1 MGWPACAIGC
11 SRRGVH
17 HEHGHEGVRFAALW
31 GVALRR
37 ALGSAM
43 SWPTVG
49 FLAVLVVV
57 NIAFLIGWL
66 RARRT
71 HPLRDKATAGDI
83 AIGLVTDFFD
93 ALGIGS
99 FAPTTALFKLRGRP
113 ADELIPGT
121 LNVGHNASAFV
132 ETAIFVTAV
141 AVDPLLLTAM
151 VGSATLGAWLGA
163 GTVSRLPRRAIQL
176 FMGFALLTAATFFV
190 MANLGAFPVG
200 GEAMSLPGWRFG
212 VAVGVNFVLG
222 ALMSVGIGAYAPCM
236 VLLALLGLHPLGAYP
251 IMMGTCGLV
260 QPVASLRFFKT
271 GRFSWGS
278 SLGLTMGGVFGVLIA
293 VFVVKQLPLKALRWL
308 VMIVVAYAAVSML
321 RSAFKAQP
329 AGSSAASGVTPAP
342 ADGL

>member
-1 MGWPACAIGC
+1 MGWPTI
-11 SRRGVH
+11 
-17 HEHGHEGVRFAALW
+17 
-31 GVALRR
+31 
-37 ALGSAM
+37 
-43 SWPTVG
+43 G
-49 FLAVLVVV
+49 FLSVLTII
-57 NIAFLIGWL
+57 NILFLIGWL

-71 HPLRDKATAGDI
+71 HPLRDKPTAGDI
-83 AIGLVTDFFD
+83 AVGFVTDFFD
-93 ALGIGS
+93 SLGIGS
-99 FAPTTALFKLRGRP
+99 FAPTTAIFKLRGRP

-132 ETAIFVTAV
+132 ETVFFVTAV

-190 MANLGAFPVG
+190 IANLGAFPVG

-212 VAVGVNFVLG
+212 LAVGVNFILG

-260 QPVASLRFFKT
+260 QPVASLQFFKT
-271 GRFSWGS
+271 SRFSWGA
-278 SLGLTMGGVFGVLIA
+278 SLGLTIGGVLGVLVA
-293 VFVVKQLPLKALRWL
+293 VFVVKQLPLKTLRWL

-329 AGSSAASGVTPAP
+329 AGEALPAGEAPSGAAPASTPALAP
-342 ADGL
+342 APTSPSALAPASAKHL

>member
-1 MGWPACAIGC
+1 MSWAT
-11 SRRGVH
+11 
-17 HEHGHEGVRFAALW
+17 
-31 GVALRR
+31 
-37 ALGSAM
+37 M
-43 SWPTVG
+43 SWPAVG
-49 FLAVLVVV
+49 LLTVLVLV
-57 NIAFLIGWL
+57 NVAFLVGWIQ
-66 RARRT
+66 ARKT
-71 HPLRDKATAGDI
+71 HPVRDRPTASDVV
-83 AIGLVTDFFD
+83 IGFITDFFD

-121 LNVGHNASAFV
+121 LNVGHNAPALFETAAFV
-132 ETAIFVTAV
+132 TSV
-141 AVDPLLLTAM
+141 AVDPILLTAM

-176 FMGFALLTAATFFV
+176 FMGAALLIAAIFFV

-212 VAVGVNFVLG
+212 VAVAVNFVLG

-271 GRFSWGS
+271 GRFAWGT
-278 SLGLTMGGVFGVLIA
+278 SLGLTMGGVVGALIA
-293 VFVVKQLPLKALRWL
+293 IFVVKQLPLKQLRWL
-308 VMIVVAYAAVSML
+308 VMIVVAYAAVAML
-321 RSAFKAQP
+321 RSAFKERPRAE
-329 AGSSAASGVTPAP
+329 AAVPT
-342 ADGL
+342 